1 MRKLTAHEIP
11 ITDRLALTLDE
22 VCGLTGLGLAS
33 IRGAIAAG
41 QLRSG
46 RLGRRVIIRRTDV
59 DDFLRKLPTRGASK

>member
-1 MRKLTAHEIP
+1 MPKLTVHKIP

-33 IRGAIAAG
+33 IRRAIAAG

-46 RLGRRVIIRRTDV
+46 QLGRRVIIRRADV
-59 DDFLRKLPTRGASK
+59 DDFLRKLRTRRASK